1 MLKHTIEEVQLKNG
15 SKGLLIDIPDAS
27 VMSYRI
33 NFRAGDI
40 YTASEEKWETAHVM
54 EHLSLGATKKHKT
67 AREYQANLEK
77 NGAHWNA
84 STGQTDMTYEAECAD
99 FEWEP
104 FTELFLMGI
113 SQPLFLDSEFEA
125 ECGNVYEELI
135 GRGNNHA
142 VRLGLEMAKRYR
154 LNMKTYQ
161 ERAELMKN
169 VTLDDIKRHYKQ
181 THFAQNMCFVIAGRL
196 KGRKTKLKA
205 VLESMPLP
213 KNPSG
218 VRFEIPSETPTCIDD
233 ALYIENASV
242 PNAYFYIDTYSRN
255 ELDLGELYALGLLGT
270 LLTDTLYSKILG
282 EAREKG
288 LIYYLSSNYYRTKG
302 HSSWWF
308 GSQISEKQLAP
319 FLNIF
324 VREINNVRA
333 GKLLAK
339 DIEAA
344 KMNQLGGFQRDAQ
357 TVNSLVNGYSGLYF
371 YNGGITNY
379 YVEFEK
385 ILKKITAKDIADI
398 ANKMFADNIWGLG
411 FLGTISEKARKSA
424 HDQVASLW
432 K

>member
-15 SKGLLIDIPDAS
+15 AKGLLIDIPDAS
-27 VMSYRI
+27 VMSFRI
-33 NFRAGDI
+33 NFRAGDV
-40 YTASEEKWETAHVM
+40 YTASDEKWETAHIM

-99 FEWEP
+99 FEWES

-142 VRLGLEMAKRYR
+142 GRLSLEMAKRNG
-154 LNMKTYQ
+154 LNLMTHQ

-169 VTLDDIKRHYKQ
+169 VTIADIKKHYKE
-181 THFAQNMCFVIAGRL
+181 THFAQNMRFVIAGRL
-196 KGRKTKLKA
+196 RGRKIKLKVA
-205 VLESMPLP
+205 LSEMPLP
-213 KNPSG
+213 EQARGGRVGLPGEVPKLCDG
-218 VRFEIPSETPTCIDD
+218 M
-233 ALYIENASV
+233 LYIENTSV
-242 PNAYFYIDTYSRN
+242 PNAYFYIDTYSRE
-255 ELDLGELYALGLLGT
+255 ELQISELYSLGLLGT

-319 FLNIF
+319 FLEIF

-333 GKLLAK
+333 GKLLEK

-344 KMNQLGGFQRDAQ
+344 KMNQLGGFQCEAQ
-357 TVNSLVNGYSGLYF
+357 TVNALVNGYGGLYF
-371 YNGGITNY
+371 YDGTITDY
-379 YVEFEK
+379 YTNFEK
-385 ILKKITAKDIADI
+385 KLKKITAKNITDI
-398 ANKMFADNIWGLG
+398 ANKMFADNIWGIG
-411 FLGTISEKARKSA
+411 FLGTISEKARNSA
-424 HDQVASLW
+424 YDQVSILW

>member
-1 MLKHTIEEVQLKNG
+1 MLKHTIEEVHLKNG
-15 SKGLLIDIPDAS
+15 AKGLFIDVVDAS
-27 VMSYRI
+27 VMSFRI

-40 YTASEEKWETAHVM
+40 YTASDEKWETAHIM
-54 EHLSLGATKKHKT
+54 EHLSLGATKKYKT

-99 FEWEP
+99 FEWES

-135 GRGNNHA
+135 ARGNNHA
-142 VRLGLEMAKRYR
+142 GQLSLEMAKRNG
-154 LNMKTYQ
+154 LNLKTHQ

-169 VTLDDIKRHYKQ
+169 VTLEDIKTHYKQ
-181 THFAQNMCFVIAGRL
+181 THFAQNMCFVVAGRL
-196 KGRKTKLKA
+196 SGRKSKLKA
-205 VLESMPLP
+205 ALESMPLP
-213 KNPSG
+213 KNTTG
-218 VRFEIPSETPTCIDD
+218 VRFEIPSETPARADG
-233 ALYIENASV
+233 ALYIKNASV
-242 PNAYFYIDTYSRN
+242 PNAYFYIDTYSKS
-255 ELDLGELYALGLLGT
+255 ELNLSELYSLGLLGT

-288 LIYYLSSNYYRTKG
+288 LIYYLSSNYYRIKG
-302 HSSWWF
+302 HSGWWF

-319 FLNIF
+319 FLEIF
-324 VREINNVRA
+324 VREIKNVRA

-357 TVNSLVNGYSGLYF
+357 TVNSLVNNYSGLYF
-371 YNGGITNY
+371 YNGDITNY
-379 YVEFEK
+379 YVEFEN
-385 ILKKITAKDIADI
+385 ILKKITAQNITDI
-398 ANKMFADNIWGLG
+398 ANKMFIDNIWGLG

-424 HDQVASLW
+424 HDQVATLW